1 MNGVPLKS
9 NLTATQGG
17 LPSVVKSIICRAKG
31 RGFWLGSKSSMR
43 AKQLPSGFFFFSSY
57 NYPVEF
63 LPTPLPSPA
72 AKSDSYT
79 NKDHTTAKK
88 K

>member
-1 MNGVPLKS
+1 
-9 NLTATQGG
+9 
-17 LPSVVKSIICRAKG
+17 
-31 RGFWLGSKSSMR
+31 MR

-88 K
+88 KWAIDRTGYDYYFRRP